1 MTRDETK
8 TIVRVIMA
16 TYPNWH
22 PQDLKDLVDIWT
34 MMLEEYSYQDISL
47 ALKTY
52 ILSDSSGFAP
62 SVGQLT
68 SRIAA
73 RNMQALEPLEAWA
86 LVYKAICNSGY
97 NSESEFAKLPEACQR
112 AIGNPANL
120 REMAMMDTKTVT
132 SVEQSHFL
140 RSYEAVVKRMQEDAR
155 LPEGLRIGFNNGR
168 IAGIEINNNKL
179 LEVAE

>member
-86 LVYKAICNSGY
+86 LVYKAICNID
-97 NSESEFAKLPEACQR
+97 NAPEELVTKARMWLLTHDMSDTISTR
-112 AIGNPANL
+112 A
-120 REMAMMDTKTVT
+120 
-132 SVEQSHFL
+132 
-140 RSYEAVVKRMQEDAR
+140 
-155 LPEGLRIGFNNGR
+155 
-168 IAGIEINNNKL
+168 
-179 LEVAE
+179 